1 MAVLTVPQKITIA
14 EVCEYLIFTAIMK
27 GNNSIDVQLPEK
39 IRNLRMSISYQYD
52 LDPSNDTLTQTSNYM
67 LGMCLYVQAA
77 QAIVLSSG
85 TVGGIV
91 ARTAPSPY
99 QFTVDAST
107 SFIIDGQSSKTIT
120 AFIGYNL
127 IFTRNGITQSTVN
140 PGDGSSYYGWV
151 KGTGNFTI
159 YPAAVS
165 GELFG
170 IFPI

>member
-14 EVCEYLIFTAIMK
+14 EVCEYLIFIAIKK
-27 GNNSIDVQLPEK
+27 GNNSIDIQLPEK

-52 LDPSNDTLTQTSNYM
+52 IDPSNDTLTQTSNYM

-99 QFTVDAST
+99 QFTVDAAT

-120 AFIGYNL
+120 AFIGYNI
-127 IFTRNGITQSTVN
+127 IFTRGGVTQSTVD
-140 PGDGSSYYGWV
+140 PGGGMSYYSWV
-151 KGTGNFTI
+151 RATGSFVC
-159 YPAAVS
+159 YPAATT
-165 GELFG
+165 GEDFG
-170 IFPI
+170 LFPI